1 MRASVPA
8 ALGLAA
14 ALCASAAAEELF
26 VDGIAAQVGSDI
38 VLASEVDRF
47 AAPVEKEMR
56 AVNAPEDEIV
66 KMRNELLERMIERRL
81 LEQAVRR
88 AEIDA
93 TDAEIE
99 NAMKGIAEQN
109 GITLEQLQKTV
120 ADQGLAFESYREQIR
135 GEIQRQKLLSA
146 VVQSKVRVEESEL
159 RDLYTRRFS
168 EQPAGGEEYHLR
180 HILVTFEGEGADA
193 ESVACAKAEAAL
205 GQIRDERRDFA
216 AVAREFSAVNPQYG
230 GDIGWLHESNLAAWM
245 SGAVKPLQGGEMTP
259 VVKSSFGCNVLQV
272 VERRAYKPR
281 TFEQARAQL
290 YKELFEQRAAEQY
303 QGFISKMR
311 EQTYIERKGIYA
323 EVQPAL
329 SSKPLE

>member
-1 MRASVPA
+1 
-8 ALGLAA
+8 
-14 ALCASAAAEELF
+14 
-26 VDGIAAQVGSDI
+26 
-38 VLASEVDRF
+38 
-47 AAPVEKEMR
+47 
-56 AVNAPEDEIV
+56 
-66 KMRNELLERMIERRL
+66 MRNELLERMIERRL

-99 NAMKGIAEQN
+99 TAMKGIAEQN
-109 GITLEQLQKTV
+109 GMTLEQLQKTV
-120 ADQGLAFESYREQIR
+120 ADQGLAFDAYREQIR

-146 VVQSKVRVEESEL
+146 VVQAKVRVEESEL
-159 RDLYTRRFS
+159 RDMYTRRYS
-168 EQPAGGEEYHLR
+168 EQPTGGEEYHLR
-180 HILVTFEGEGADA
+180 HILVPFEGQGPEA
-193 ESVACAKAEAAL
+193 EAGACAKADAAR
-205 GQIRDERRDFA
+205 GQIQTEGRAFSG
-216 AVAREFSAVNPQYG
+216 VAREFSAVNPQYG
-230 GDIGWLHESNLAAWM
+230 GDIGWLHEANLASWM
-245 SGAVKPLQGGEMTP
+245 SGAVSTLQGGEITP

-281 TFEQARAQL
+281 TYEQARPQL

-303 QGFISKMR
+303 QLFIGKIR